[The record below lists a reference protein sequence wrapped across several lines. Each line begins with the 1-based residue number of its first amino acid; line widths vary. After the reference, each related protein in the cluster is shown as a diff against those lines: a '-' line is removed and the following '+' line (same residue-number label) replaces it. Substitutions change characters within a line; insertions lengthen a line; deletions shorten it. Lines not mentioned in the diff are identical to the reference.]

1 MMPKLA
7 LCLFAMASLAATA
20 RAQLKPTPLT
30 GTWRV
35 TEAKTT
41 GPNARTVSSPQ
52 PGLLIFTGNHFSRMI
67 ITSDQPRTALT
78 DQPKATAAELLATWG
93 PFNAASGTYEVSGDN
108 LTVHPVVAKNPQ
120 VMAPGAVLVY
130 SFKLEGNTLTTTD
143 VRNANGPVAN
153 PATITYTRIE

>member
-7 LCLFAMASLAATA
+7 LCLFAMALLAATA
-20 RAQLKPTPLT
+20 NAQLKPTSLT

-41 GPNARTVSSPQ
+41 GPNARTLSSPQ
-52 PGLLIFTGNHFSRMI
+52 PGLLIFTGNHYSRMV
-67 ITSDQPRTALT
+67 ITSDQPRTALK
-78 DQPKATAAELLATWG
+78 DQSKATAAELLATWG
-93 PFNAASGTYEVSGDN
+93 PFNAASGAYEISGDN
-108 LTVHPVVAKNPQ
+108 LTVRPVVAKNPQ

-130 SFKLEGNTLTTTD
+130 SFKLEGHTLTITD